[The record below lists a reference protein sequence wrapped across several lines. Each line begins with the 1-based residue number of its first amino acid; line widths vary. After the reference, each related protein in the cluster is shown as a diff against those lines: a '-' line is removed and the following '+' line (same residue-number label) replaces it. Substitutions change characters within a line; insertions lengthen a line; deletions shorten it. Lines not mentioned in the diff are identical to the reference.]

1 MALFDDT
8 NDSRTERPTE
18 RRRRQARDDGLVARS
33 AELLVAARALS
44 IWIVLGSWFLSFSDL
59 ASSWLRATFQY
70 AGETPDSAAVLSQL
84 REQSWRFVATASW
97 PLLIATSAILLA
109 HFLQVGLYW
118 HRNHLAPQATRVSP
132 LSGLQRL
139 FSSAT
144 VGRALAILLKLTIV
158 IGVSTLTLAQFL
170 PNATSSS
177 TTDFPGQFADLASSA
192 LQLVSQFAFA
202 LLAVGVLDYG
212 WQRWRF
218 EQSLRMTREEVREE
232 LKEVEGDPR
241 LKNQRHALAHQRPLS
256 RSANSDLEANT
267 SHSS

>member
-8 NDSRTERPTE
+8 HDSRTERPTE
-18 RRRRQARDDGLVARS
+18 RRRRQARESGLIARS
-33 AELLVAARALS
+33 TELLTAARTLS
-44 IWIVLGSWFLSFSDL
+44 IWIVLGWWFASFADL
-59 ASSWLRATFQY
+59 ASSWLRATFQQ
-70 AGETPDSAAVLSQL
+70 AGETPHSAAVLSQL

-118 HRNHLAPQATRVSP
+118 HWNNLAPQATRVSP

-144 VGRALAILLKLTIV
+144 CGRALGILLKLTIV
-158 IGVSTLTLAQFL
+158 IGVSTLAFTPFL
-170 PNATSSS
+170 ENTTSSS
-177 TTDFPGQFADLASSA
+177 TTDFPGHFTSFASSA
-192 LQLVSQFAFA
+192 LQLVSQVAFA
-202 LLAVGVLDYG
+202 LLAFGVLDYG

-218 EQSLRMTREEVREE
+218 ERSLLMTREEVREE
-232 LKEVEGDPR
+232 LKEVESDPR
-241 LKNQRHALAHQRPLS
+241 LKNQRHALARQPSLS
-256 RSANSDLEANT
+256 RSTNSDIEANL

>member
-18 RRRRQARDDGLVARS
+18 RRRRKAREDGMVARS
-33 AELLVAARALS
+33 TELLVAARALS
-44 IWIVLGSWFLSFSDL
+44 IWIVLGWWFASFADR
-59 ASSWLRATFQY
+59 ASSWLRATFQD
-70 AGETPDSAAVLSQL
+70 AGETPHSTAVLSQL

-109 HFLQVGLYW
+109 HFGQVGW
-118 HRNHLAPQATRVSP
+118 HWRWNNLAPQATRISP

-139 FSSAT
+139 FSSST
-144 VGRALAILLKLTIV
+144 FGRALGMLLKLTV
-158 IGVSTLTLAQFL
+158 VAGVSAMTLAQFL

-177 TTDFPGQFADLASSA
+177 TTDFPGQFAGLASSA
-192 LQLVSQFAFA
+192 LQLVSQVAFA
-202 LLAVGVLDYG
+202 LLAFGLLDYG

-218 EQSLRMTREEVREE
+218 ERSLLMTREEVREE

-241 LKNQRHALAHQRPLS
+241 LKSQRHALSHQRPLF
-256 RSANSDLEANT
+256 RATNSDLEANT